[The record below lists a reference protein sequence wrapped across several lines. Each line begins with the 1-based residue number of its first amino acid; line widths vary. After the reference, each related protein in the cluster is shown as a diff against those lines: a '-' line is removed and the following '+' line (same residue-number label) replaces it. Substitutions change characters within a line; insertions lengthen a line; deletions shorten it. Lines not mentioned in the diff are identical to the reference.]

1 MNIEKF
7 LITPVLNNICV
18 LLLTKIIIIIIIIIT
33 IIIIIMIIIIII
45 TINSDHNDHYMINMG
60 GQKPKIGGN

>member
-7 LITPVLNNICV
+7 LITPVLNICV
-18 LLLTKIIIIIIIIIT
+18 LLLTKIII

>member
-1 MNIEKF
+1 MNIENF

-18 LLLTKIIIIIIIIIT
+18 LLLTKIIIIIIIII
-33 IIIIIMIIIIII
+33 MIIIII

-60 GQKPKIGGN
+60 GQKPKIDGN

>member
-18 LLLTKIIIIIIIIIT
+18 LLLTKIIIIIIIII
-33 IIIIIMIIIIII
+33 IMIIIII

-60 GQKPKIGGN
+60 GQKPKIDGN

>member
-18 LLLTKIIIIIIIIIT
+18 LLLTKIIIIIIII
-33 IIIIIMIIIIII
+33 MIIIII

-60 GQKPKIGGN
+60 GQKPKIDGN